1 MEEDALMVRTSSNR
15 VSNHVFAPAKA
26 LLALALCFAVSVAL
40 CCVPAQAYADV
51 YKSDVILGKTVEER
65 DLDIARCP
73 NIFCERAAL
82 IDEEGNVLFE
92 RDAYSPAKIAS
103 ITKVM
108 TAIIALENTSL
119 TDSTTVSYGAIE
131 VGESSA
137 GLEAG
142 DLITMEELIKAMIVP
157 SGNDAAHAIMEFVGA
172 RLIADG
178 KTQQTDPAA
187 AFIEAMNKKAAEIG
201 CKDTLFTNPH
211 GLDDGDFASDAHSTA
226 YDVAVM
232 SRYAMQNEFFASVTA
247 AGNNTIDLIRNG
259 EVVTIYLDSTN
270 QLLDLY
276 APCTGL
282 KTGSTDEAGYCF
294 AGSAT
299 SGTVSLY
306 SAVLGS
312 DDPSERFFDTRD
324 LMNWGFAHRVE
335 YKLIQSMTTT
345 RITVDGTTKT
355 VPVVASVPHAAWTDR
370 TFYATVANPDQ
381 SINLFDIEGNVSQQ
395 VDYDEV
401 ESDVHVGDKV
411 GTITFFQRN
420 VEIAKV
426 DMISCEEVEAPS
438 MLERLGIWFERLL
451 RGFRDEPTVAEGVVY
466 NQTPLLNNRA
476 GA

>member
-1 MEEDALMVRTSSNR
+1 MGLSNSHKCDATSYSMR
-15 VSNHVFAPAKA
+15 VKIASLLACIA
-26 LLALALCFAVSVAL
+26 LLMGL
-40 CCVPAQAYADV
+40 CCAPGIAYADV
-51 YKSDVILGKTVEER
+51 YKTDIILGKTVEER
-65 DLDIARCP
+65 DLDVSRCP
-73 NIFCERAAL
+73 NIFCERACL
-82 IDEEGNVLFE
+82 IDEEGNILFE
-92 RDAYSPAKIAS
+92 RDAHTPTKIAS

-119 TDSTTVSYGAIE
+119 NDSLTVSERAIE
-131 VGESSA
+131 VGESSS

-142 DLITMEELIKAMIVP
+142 DIITMENVIKAMIVP
-157 SGNDAAHAIMEFVGA
+157 SGNDAAHAIMEYVGA
-172 RLIADG
+172 RLIAD
-178 KTQQTDPAA
+178 KRTELTDPEA
-187 AFIEAMNKKAAEIG
+187 AFIEAMNKKAKEIG
-201 CKDTLFTNPH
+201 CEDTLFTNPH

-226 YDVAVM
+226 HDVAVM
-232 SRYAMQNEFFASVTA
+232 SRYAMQNEFLASVA
-247 AGNNTIDLIRNG
+247 EAGNNYADVIRYG
-259 EVVTIYLDSTN
+259 ENISLGLESTN
-270 QLLDLY
+270 QLLDFY

-312 DDPSERFFDTRD
+312 DDPSERFYDTRD

-345 RITVDGTTKT
+345 RITVDGTSKT

-370 TFYATVANPDQ
+370 TFYATVADPTQ

-395 VDYDEV
+395 VDFDEV
-401 ESDVHVGDKV
+401 ENDVHIGDKV
-411 GTITFFQRN
+411 GTITFYQRN

-451 RGFRDEPTVAEGVVY
+451 RGFRDEPTVAEGEVY

>member
-1 MEEDALMVRTSSNR
+1 M
-15 VSNHVFAPAKA
+15 NHSHTPQFSLGSFLANGK
-26 LLALALCFAVSVAL
+26 LLALLTCIALSASLWCI
-40 CCVPAQAYADV
+40 PANAYADV
-51 YKSDVILGKTVEER
+51 YKTDVILGKTVEER
-65 DLDIARCP
+65 DLDISRCP

-92 RDAYSPAKIAS
+92 RDAYAPAKIAS

-108 TAIIALENTSL
+108 TAIIAVENTSL
-119 TDSTTVSYGAIE
+119 SDSFTVSSRAIE
-131 VGESSA
+131 VGESSS
-137 GLEAG
+137 GLDAG
-142 DLITMEELIKAMIVP
+142 DLVTIETAVQAMLIP
-157 SGNDAAHAIMEFVGA
+157 SGNDAAHAIMEYVGK
-172 RLIADG
+172 RLIDDK
-178 KTQQTDPAA
+178 KTDLTDPDA

-211 GLDDGDFASDAHSTA
+211 GLDDGEFESDAHSTA

-232 SRYAMQNEFFASVTA
+232 CRYAMQNEWLASVA
-247 AGNNTIDLIRNG
+247 SVGDLTIDVVRNG
-259 EVVTIYLDSTN
+259 EVVSLYLESTN

-276 APCTGL
+276 APSTGL
-282 KTGSTDEAGYCF
+282 KTGSTDAAGYCF

-312 DDPSERFFDTRD
+312 DDPGERFYDTRD

-335 YKLIQSMTTT
+335 YKLIQSMTST
-345 RITVDGTTKT
+345 RITIDGTTRT

-370 TFYATVANPDQ
+370 TFYATVENPSQ

-395 VDYDEV
+395 VEFDEV
-401 ESDVHVGDKV
+401 EADVHVGDKV
-411 GTITFFQRN
+411 GTITFYQRN
-420 VEIAKV
+420 VEIARV
-426 DMISCEEVEAPS
+426 DMIACEDVEAPS
-438 MLERLGIWFERLL
+438 MMERLGIWFDRLL
-451 RGFRDEPTVAEGVVY
+451 RGFRDEPTVAEGTVY